1 MRVMMPRATLRS
13 SSICVTTKDTWSF
26 SRLSGCHSRSGQ
38 WHWHRWR
45 AGQRRCLYG
54 CLPQF
59 RRIFPESYIF
69 SCFPCWCC
77 LPHFWHLRGQWP
89 APVSLPA
96 HPGCVPGCDRL
107 PGSVLWHHPS
117 SRRTGLWQEW
127 RFPHR
132 KFLPGLP
139 FRNSNDSCLHD
150 TVFINFRHSGSIF
163 IQIEDLA
170 FLQHRFFP
178 AGDNAACLRI

>member
-1 MRVMMPRATLRS
+1 MRVMMPRATFRS

-69 SCFPCWCC
+69 HVLLAGVAFHTFDICVDNDLLRWVC
-77 LPHFWHLRGQWP
+77 PHIQDAYQDVIAYLEAFSGITHPVEGQ
-89 APVSLPA
+89 VSGKNGGFHTENFCPDYLSA
-96 HPGCVPGCDRL
+96 TAMTLACTIR
-107 PGSVLWHHPS
+107 S
-117 SRRTGLWQEW
+117 S
-127 RFPHR
+127 
-132 KFLPGLP
+132 
-139 FRNSNDSCLHD
+139 
-150 TVFINFRHSGSIF
+150 
-163 IQIEDLA
+163 
-170 FLQHRFFP
+170 
-178 AGDNAACLRI
+178 